1 MANEAPILSKNYIN
15 DKINLY
21 SILHNLCSKYGA
33 LCSKAVYPASGCK
46 LITEESQNGWLT
58 LFERTFQGK
67 KLQKL
72 LDLWLFEIKNQAES
86 KQ

>member
-1 MANEAPILSKNYIN
+1 MLKGS
-15 DKINLY
+15 L
-21 SILHNLCSKYGA
+21 
-33 LCSKAVYPASGCK
+33 VYPASGCK

-58 LFERTFQGK
+58 FFEKTFQGK

-72 LDLWLFEIKNQAES
+72 HDLWLFEIKNQAES